1 MYKRQTYNYSQQ
13 YISTTPTYLY
23 ARFLL
28 PGNTYQYQFLK
39 TVPVN
44 NSLVPLT
51 LTASVVA
58 PANAT
63 SMTIWN
69 AISSIGS
76 LTLDSFSLS
85 TSGQT
90 NTGTTPDT
98 TPPVVTFVSP
108 LSGSTLSGN
117 VNLIANTSDDR

>member
-1 MYKRQTYNYSQQ
+1 M
-13 YISTTPTYLY
+13 
-23 ARFLL
+23 
-28 PGNTYQYQFLK
+28 
-39 TVPVN
+39 N